1 MKNKK
6 ANCEKYERNVGR
18 KGHGWRV
25 GKLALILFGLVW
37 GDSIGNTPFER
48 EREREREIRWSL
60 HNILHHKGKQH
71 LVLSICRKSEGEEKY
86 KLKGRRFLL

>member
-6 ANCEKYERNVGR
+6 ENCEKYERNVGR

-48 EREREREIRWSL
+48 ERDKVIPSQHTSSQRKATLGFVYMQKKWRG
-60 HNILHHKGKQH
+60 GK
-71 LVLSICRKSEGEEKY
+71 I
-86 KLKGRRFLL
+86 

>member
-37 GDSIGNTPFER
+37 GDSIGNTPLER
-48 EREREREIRWSL
+48 ERERKRYGDPFTTYFITKESNTWFCL
-60 HNILHHKGKQH
+60 YA
-71 LVLSICRKSEGEEKY
+71 EKV
-86 KLKGRRFLL
+86 KGRKNIN

>member
-18 KGHGWRV
+18 KGHGWRI

-37 GDSIGNTPFER
+37 GDSIGNTPLER
-48 EREREREIRWSL
+48 ERERERDMVIPSQRTSSQRKATLGFVYMQKKWRG
-60 HNILHHKGKQH
+60 GK
-71 LVLSICRKSEGEEKY
+71 I
-86 KLKGRRFLL
+86 